1 MTSVVYLTTRA
12 PSDLEDDL
20 ILAGYRVFAALEV
33 SEILHLCET
42 EDIDAIFIGP
52 DVEEPDLEGVQMRIV
67 TLRLKPEAT
76 AKDVVWEL
84 SQLLPKKDGAIQ

>member
-1 MTSVVYLTTRA
+1 MKSVVLLTTRS
-12 PSDLEDDL
+12 PSKLEDNL

-33 SEILHLCET
+33 SEVLHLCET
-42 EDIDAIFIGP
+42 EDVDVVVIGADVEDP
-52 DVEEPDLEGVQMRIV
+52 DVVEAQMRRI

-84 SQLLPKKDGAIQ
+84 SQLFPQPGGAIQ